1 MECEGTREFANLRNI
16 MLRHVYVIRNENLY
30 WKVNELSFASSQQ
43 GLDNCHEIVWML
55 VWFVI
60 YSIRG
65 LEISDIQF
73 VVVTMVYISL

>member
-1 MECEGTREFANLRNI
+1 M
-16 MLRHVYVIRNENLY
+16 IRNENLY
-30 WKVNELSFASSQQ
+30 WRVNELSFALSQQ

-65 LEISDIQF
+65 LEISDVRF
-73 VVVTMVYISL
+73 VVVTMVYINS